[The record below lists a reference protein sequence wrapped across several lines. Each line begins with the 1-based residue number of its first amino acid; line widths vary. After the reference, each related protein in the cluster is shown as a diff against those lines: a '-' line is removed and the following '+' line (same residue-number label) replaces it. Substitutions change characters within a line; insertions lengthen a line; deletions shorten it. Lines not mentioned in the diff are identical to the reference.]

1 MYIHNLDPIIFE
13 FGVVSLRWYSLSYV
27 VGILFGW
34 WYGKKIIS
42 KLNSAGLINFSSDIF
57 DDFITILIFS
67 SIIGGRLGYVIFYNL
82 NYYLN
87 NPIEVL
93 MIWKGGMSF
102 HGGLIGIVV
111 GSLFFSIKKKADPLV
126 LLDIVSLV
134 APVGLFFGRIS
145 NFINSELFGK
155 PTNVPWSVIFP
166 IIDEQPRHPSQ
177 IYEAIL
183 EGALLFLILNLII
196 KKLDYIKGRCAAIFL
211 IIYSVFRI
219 FVEQFREPDI
229 QVGYIFNFLSMGTL
243 LSIFMLSIGLLM
255 YSKIK

>member
-67 SIIGGRLGYVIFYNL
+67 IIIGGRLGYVIFYNL